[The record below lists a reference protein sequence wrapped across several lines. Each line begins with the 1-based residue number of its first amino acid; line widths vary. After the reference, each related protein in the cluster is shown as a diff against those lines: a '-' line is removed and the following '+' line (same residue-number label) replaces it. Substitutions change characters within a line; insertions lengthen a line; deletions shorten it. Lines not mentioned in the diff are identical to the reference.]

1 MKLSGE
7 KTLSQR
13 SEFLPEYKQENPIP
27 APDEDGG
34 RLSPAEE
41 DAQIEHAI
49 LGLLL
54 SSDLPG
60 LWTTEEVAD
69 EVGDPLAMI
78 NALSRLDRAGPI
90 HRCEGFEFPTRA
102 AARFDELSL

>member
-1 MKLSGE
+1 M
-7 KTLSQR
+7 R
-13 SEFLPEYKQENPIP
+13 
-27 APDEDGG
+27 G

-78 NALSRLDRAGPI
+78 NALSRLDRAGLI